1 MQKINK
7 TLGAALM
14 AGLLAVGTIGFIPV
28 SYAAENSAG
37 VAEYL
42 DKSADAAKK
51 ALEELQG
58 GRADEAKVEL
68 KNVRQYTKEITGAAA
83 SMKLQKVN
91 QAVKETMRI
100 LDEEKDNKKAIEVLT
115 PAVQSMQ
122 EINAEAKKR

>member
-1 MQKINK
+1 MTNK
-7 TLGAALM
+7 TIKVLGIALV
-14 AGLLAVGTIGFIPV
+14 AGVLAIGTVSP

-42 DKSADAAKK
+42 DKSADSIKK

-58 GRADEAKVEL
+58 GRADEAVTEL

-100 LDEEKDNKKAIEVLT
+100 LSEEKDNKKAIDTLA

-122 EINAEAKKR
+122 EINAESKKK

>member
-1 MQKINK
+1 MMNK
-7 TLGAALM
+7 NLGVVLM
-14 AGLLAVGTIGFIPV
+14 TGLLAMGTVGVVPA

-37 VAEYL
+37 VAEFL
-42 DKSADAAKK
+42 DKSADSAKK

-91 QAVKETMRI
+91 QAIKETMRI
-100 LDEEKDNKKAIEVLT
+100 LDEEKDIKKAIEVLT
-115 PAVQSMQ
+115 PAVASMQ